1 MPTSVAF
8 VLVVSRFDVPED
20 ESDTFL
26 EQARTA
32 LAAFSVRDGYLQGRI
47 GRAPDDPTAWVMT
60 TEWVGVG
67 AYRRS
72 LSPYDVKV
80 ALAPLLVY
88 SRDEVSAFELVAS
101 DPPRSSSGTA
111 TERS

>member
-1 MPTSVAF
+1 VAL
-8 VLVVSRFDVPED
+8 VLVVMRFEVPED
-20 ESDTFL
+20 GSQQFL
-26 EQARTA
+26 EDARVA
-32 LAAFSVRDGYLQGRI
+32 LAALAARAGYLQGRI
-47 GRAPDDPTAWVMT
+47 GRAPDDQTAWVLT

-88 SRDEVSAFELVAS
+88 SRDEVSAYELLAS
-101 DPPRSSSGTA
+101 DPPHPDPGTA
-111 TERS
+111 AGRP

>member
-1 MPTSVAF
+1 

-20 ESDTFL
+20 EADVFL
-26 EQARTA
+26 EQARVA
-32 LAAFSVRDGYLQGRI
+32 LAAFADRDGYVQGRI

-80 ALAPLLVY
+80 ALAPLLA
-88 SRDEVSAFELVAS
+88 RGRNEPSAFEILV
-101 DPPRSSSGTA
+101 P
-111 TERS
+111 